1 MKNTVLRATLT
12 MAAKS
17 VLPAL
22 LGALG
27 ALGTLAAVAY
37 SEGYRAFC
45 GLL

>member
-27 ALGTLAAVAY
+27 TLAAVAY